1 MQTRPLEIAC
11 DESGFTGTNLLDPTS
26 PVITHAS
33 VHLDRPAA
41 AEYVALVRAR
51 FRHTGT
57 EYKATQMLR
66 QRPVLE
72 WLLGSL
78 RGVGHVHLTD
88 KPFFITCRIVDFL
101 LGEPTYAAGTSLA
114 TQLRP
119 AAVTLYRDGPA
130 VLGERRWRA
139 FLATFVKVM
148 RTKRRQVINAAAV
161 EEFYATLA
169 DLRSTLP
176 NHQESDSLP
185 GILGRLSKSGPQLE
199 EVLTLLL
206 DDRSSVP
213 PALEPLLPALL
224 ETALHWSKALHW
236 SEGVCSVAIV
246 HDEQSA
252 LTRHRVAQV
261 QAILTAV
268 STGPP
273 PLLRVTMTDSR
284 TDPRV
289 QLADLLAGAARHIA
303 VAELHSRSDPALT
316 ELLRPYLSHNSLWP
330 DAPSWQRLTGGPE
343 IRSVTSR

>member
-1 MQTRPLEIAC
+1 MHSRPLEIAC

-26 PVITHAS
+26 PVITHAG

-51 FRHTGT
+51 FRHTST

-114 TQLRP
+114 TELRP

-130 VLGERRWRA
+130 VFGQLRWRA

-161 EEFYATLA
+161 DEFYATLG

-176 NHQESDSLP
+176 KRQESDSLQ
-185 GILGRLSKSGPQLE
+185 GILDHLSKSRPQLE

-224 ETALHWSKALHW
+224 ETALHWSTALDW
-236 SEGVCSVAIV
+236 SGGGRSVAIV

-261 QAILTAV
+261 QAILAEV
-268 STGPP
+268 SSGPP
-273 PLLRVTMTDSR
+273 PLLSVTMTDSR

-330 DAPSWQRLTGGPE
+330 DAPSWQRPTGAPE